1 MREIDDISREVH
13 QYLDDLDII
22 TEEIQG
28 KRNYHRRSRCPP
40 QRGKGLHLFR
50 LGKAE
55 NNQSLSSRH
64 REYLSGVADWTP
76 VAQNIPSLFMRS
88 RTFPVGSAKWWGYL
102 RFRSVRVISP
112 LRRVIAVSPLV
123 SWGRPCMSVL
133 FPLLVTK

>member
-1 MREIDDISREVH
+1 MQHQTYLAEPRYQQALHAGERVKTMREIDDISREVH

-64 REYLSGVADWTP
+64 REYLSGAP
-76 VAQNIPSLFMRS
+76 IGHR
-88 RTFPVGSAKWWGYL
+88 
-102 RFRSVRVISP
+102 
-112 LRRVIAVSPLV
+112 
-123 SWGRPCMSVL
+123 
-133 FPLLVTK
+133 